1 MFGSGILDTII
12 GLIFVFLLVSLLVT
26 IMNEMI
32 AAAFQSRAKWLR
44 FGIERL
50 LGSDWMEQLYA
61 HPLVEGSAQNGATT
75 PDWRDGPSYI
85 PSRSFA
91 NILMSIIHDS
101 SGGIADCQRALRAA
115 LESASA
121 SAASVEAL
129 KAQLAA
135 AADKLRQQGRLQ
147 ASVAGDLT
155 RRLGSVA
162 GADPHDWL
170 GELTARIASLR
181 KEGGAALDGLLPA
194 LDKIVEAGIA
204 GGADIATLRQRF
216 ADTVATLLQGPATA
230 ELKDELTAMGKRLRG
245 PYSVADAYADLHWFI
260 DGLSARY
267 VRQMLEA
274 LPDQHERM
282 RTLLLTLFDD
292 ANNDI
297 EKFKENIE
305 VWFNNGMDRV
315 NGWYKRRSQ
324 WVSLGLAATLAVA
337 LNVDAIAIFRHLQSD
352 PQARQALVAQAE
364 MFVKSYPGGWQ
375 GGAERPAAAGGTLS
389 VHKPGPSRT
398 IALTTDNPRVT
409 VQPASLKLD
418 ANASQV
424 PFTLV
429 LPVSHDAGTVT
440 VKSVDGST
448 DEVALSY
455 PAGLPE
461 QLVKVQHALRGLTI
475 PIGWATAGT
484 PSSASNGAEPGA
496 AYAVEHAFGW
506 LLTALAATLG
516 APFWFDMLN
525 RVVSIRASGKP
536 PEEEPKPPK
545 SVSVPVE
552 PGQSQQ
558 EAERMRHNDLRR

>member
-1 MFGSGILDTII
+1 MFGSGILDTVI

-61 HPLVEGSAQNGATT
+61 HPLVEGSAQNGASA
-75 PDWRDGPSYI
+75 PGWRDGPSYI

-91 NILMSIIHDS
+91 NILMRIIQES
-101 SGGIADCQRALRAA
+101 AGGIAGCQRDLRAV
-115 LESASA
+115 LASA
-121 SAASVEAL
+121 SAPGSTTTVEGL
-129 KAQLAA
+129 KADLALAA
-135 AADKLRQQGRLQ
+135 DMLGRQGGLQ

-162 GADPHDWL
+162 GADPHGWP
-170 GELTARIASLR
+170 GELQARIASLR
-181 KEGGAALDGLLPA
+181 KEGGAAPDGLL
-194 LDKIVEAGIA
+194 
-204 GGADIATLRQRF
+204 
-216 ADTVATLLQGPATA
+216 
-230 ELKDELTAMGKRLRG
+230 DELTAMGTRLRG
-245 PYSVADAYADLHWFI
+245 PGSVADACADLHWFI

-292 ANNDI
+292 ANNDV

-324 WVSLGLAATLAVA
+324 WVTLVLAATLAVA
-337 LNVDAIAIFRHLQSD
+337 MNVDAIAIFRHLQSD

-364 MFVKSYPGGWQ
+364 MFVKAYPGPWQ
-375 GGAERPAAAGGTLS
+375 GGAGHPSAPGGALR
-389 VHKPGPSRT
+389 VHQPGPSRS
-398 IALTTDNPRVT
+398 IALTTDNPQVT
-409 VQPASLKLD
+409 VQPASMKLD
-418 ANASQV
+418 ANATEV
-424 PFTLV
+424 PFTV
-429 LPVSHDAGTVT
+429 MLPVSHEAGTVT
-440 VKSVDGST
+440 VRSLDGST

-461 QLVKVQHALRGLTI
+461 QMVKVQRSLRDLTI
-475 PIGWATAGT
+475 PIGWTSQGTAV
-484 PSSASNGAEPGA
+484 EPNRDNV
-496 AYAVEHAFGW
+496 VEHAFGW

-536 PEEEPKPPK
+536 PEEQPKPPK

-558 EAERMRHNDLRR
+558 EADRMRHNDLRR